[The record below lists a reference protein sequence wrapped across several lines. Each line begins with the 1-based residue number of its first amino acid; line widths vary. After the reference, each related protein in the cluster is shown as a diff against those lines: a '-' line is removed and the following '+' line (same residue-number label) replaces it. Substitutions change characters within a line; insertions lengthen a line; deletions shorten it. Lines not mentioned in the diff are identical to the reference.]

1 MRWIPFLLLAW
12 VFVGLEI
19 GLRSAMPFGEEGVA
33 PSFALILAVYVA
45 MGATHAHALW
55 AAVLLGACVDL
66 ASRRVLGEPGGV
78 GAGDLTILG
87 PSVLGFALSAQFTLT
102 MRGVVFRKN
111 PIALAFLAALSSL
124 VCAVVVV
131 ALLSVRSLYD
141 PVDFRPGL
149 ALWQGVLSAG
159 YTGVVALP
167 LGMVLLMLNP
177 ILGFYAGPTRRG
189 IGR

>member
-19 GLRSAMPFGEEGVA
+19 GLRSAMPFGEGGVA

-45 MGATHAHALW
+45 MGASHAHALW

-66 ASRRVLGEPGGV
+66 ASRRALAGTGGPTDLTVLGPN
-78 GAGDLTILG
+78 I
-87 PSVLGFALSAQFTLT
+87 LGFALSAQFTLT

-111 PIALAFLAALSSL
+111 PIALAFLAALGAL

-131 ALLSVRSLYD
+131 GLLSIRSLYD
-141 PVDFRPGL
+141 PIDFRPGL
-149 ALWQGVLSAG
+149 SLWQGLLSAG
-159 YTGVVALP
+159 YTGLVALP
-167 LGMVLLMLNP
+167 IGMVLLMLNP
-177 ILGFYAGPTRRG
+177 FLGFYAGPTRRG